1 MYTLRLWSFG
11 SDSNINSITYN
22 WNNSVFRLGQHAQY
36 HNCFALNMLY
46 YKHFEL
52 ESSTLIEP
60 TYMLVMRTT
69 LST

>member
-22 WNNSVFRLGQHAQY
+22 WNNSAKY

-60 TYMLVMRTT
+60 TYMLVMRNT